1 MLSPYH
7 EFMGSMPSPT
17 VDIIVPV
24 WNCPFETRACLA
36 ALVEHSPEA
45 RLIIVDNGSS
55 RETELMLEEFSEPIG
70 EQGLFIKS
78 ERNVGM
84 IPAINMGLARSD
96 SDFAVVLRPH
106 VQVTSGWLSGLMDAA
121 QSSNAGILTPLF
133 AGKGA
138 PRSAPLVNGSSLMD
152 TFDISFTTLAL
163 RGEMH
168 MLLGGFDDSMDGGQ
182 WCLRDYVRRAWSRGY
197 RTCVTSAS
205 LVVCGNEIVFGSDE
219 RRQQQSQASRAGYL
233 ERWGVGRQ
241 YCIYFGPEVDTASLA
256 SCMETVLEGA
266 RQGHRFTLLLH
277 RRQFS
282 DFRRTGWNAMHQ
294 SIGLSCVSFLLPQRD
309 ILRKFA
315 ALKAAIPDIIPV
327 RGVEANSFPG
337 VETSI
342 PFSEVASAIGG
353 N

>member
-1 MLSPYH
+1 MQ
-7 EFMGSMPSPT
+7 SPT

-36 ALVEHSPEA
+36 SLVEHSPEA

-106 VQVTSGWLSGLMDAA
+106 AQVTSGWLSGLLEAA
-121 QSSNAGILTPLF
+121 QSTNAGIVTPLF

-138 PRSAPLVNGSSLMD
+138 PGLAPLVNGSSLMD
-152 TFDISFTTLAL
+152 TVDISFTTLAL
-163 RGEMH
+163 KGEMH
-168 MLLGGFDDSMDGGQ
+168 MLLGGFDENMDGGP

-205 LVVCGNEIVFGSDE
+205 LAVCGKENVFGSDA
-219 RRQQQSQASRAGYL
+219 RRLQQSHISRAGYL
-233 ERWGVGRQ
+233 ERWGVERQ
-241 YCIYFGPEVDTASLA
+241 YCIYFGPGVEAASLNEK
-256 SCMETVLEGA
+256 METILEGA
-266 RQGHRFTLLLH
+266 RRGHRFALLLH
-277 RRQFS
+277 RRQFA
-282 DFRRTGWNAMHQ
+282 DFRRTGWNALHQ
-294 SIGLSCVSFLLPQRD
+294 SIELSRISPLLPQRD
-309 ILRKFA
+309 IIRKFA
-315 ALKAAIPDIIPV
+315 ALKASIPDIIPV
-327 RGVEANSFPG
+327 RGGEGNPFPG

-342 PFSEVASAIGG
+342 PFSEVAGVIGSK
-353 N
+353 